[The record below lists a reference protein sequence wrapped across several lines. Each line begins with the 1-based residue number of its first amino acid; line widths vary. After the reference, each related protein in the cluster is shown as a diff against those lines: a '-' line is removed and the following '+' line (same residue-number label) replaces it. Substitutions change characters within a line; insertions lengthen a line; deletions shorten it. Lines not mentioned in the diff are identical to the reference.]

1 MANIAEYIPSRTSGN
16 RLTYSYSGPLV
27 TPQPRDD
34 AKIRGLRLILIWLSA
49 ILFSWILAG
58 SLLYGVFL
66 TISSLLS

>member
-1 MANIAEYIPSRTSGN
+1 MANIAEYIPSRTSGH
-16 RLTYSYSGPLV
+16 RLTYSYSGPAV

-34 AKIRGLRLILIWLSA
+34 TKIRGIRLVIIWLTA

-66 TISSLLS
+66 TVSSLLS